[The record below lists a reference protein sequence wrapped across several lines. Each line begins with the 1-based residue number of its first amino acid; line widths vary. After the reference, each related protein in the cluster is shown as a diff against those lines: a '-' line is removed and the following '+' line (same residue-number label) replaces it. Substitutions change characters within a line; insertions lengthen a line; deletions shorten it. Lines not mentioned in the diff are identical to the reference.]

1 MTADDDG
8 PRRLPALVF
17 DFGNVVAFFD
27 YARACGEFGRR
38 VGLSGEAFLQRLR
51 DRGLAGAVARFESG
65 ECPPE
70 EFAGAVAAMGGLEI
84 PFEEF
89 AAAWSDIF
97 WANEPLAG
105 VIGGL
110 KARGYTL
117 ILGSNTNALH
127 AAQFRRQFAG
137 TLAHFDR
144 LVLSHE
150 VGRMKPSPL
159 FYGACAAAAGAP
171 AASCVFIDD
180 LPENVRGA
188 RDAGLTGVLYRDPP
202 SLLADLAAL
211 GVDTVGLAPMTRA
224 GGQPNRPPA
233 V

>member
-1 MTADDDG
+1 MDDAAV

-17 DFGNVVAFFD
+17 DFGNVVAYFD

-70 EFAGAVAAMGGLEI
+70 EFAGAVAAMAGLVI
-84 PFEEF
+84 PYQEF

-105 VIGGL
+105 IIGGL

-117 ILGSNTNALH
+117 VLGSNTNALH
-127 AAQFRRQFAG
+127 AAQFRRQFPE
-137 TLAHFDR
+137 TLGHFDR

-150 VGRMKPSPL
+150 VGRMKPSPV
-159 FYGACAAAAGAP
+159 FYRACAAAAGAP
-171 AASCVFIDD
+171 AAACAFIDD

-188 RDAGLTGVLYRDPP
+188 RDAGLAGVLYRDPEA
-202 SLLADLAAL
+202 LLTDLAAL
-211 GVDTVGLAPMTRA
+211 GVDTAGLAPTTRA
-224 GGQPNRPPA
+224 KGPANPPPA